1 MLIYNI
7 YIPCSV
13 TLTKI
18 AQSFGYEVSFPAIS
32 KYKKKERE
40 GKEREGKMNG
50 IQHYSLLK
58 LTTYPHD
65 CAIHVQGKEREGK
78 GR

>member
-32 KYKKKERE
+32 KYKKKERK
-40 GKEREGKMNG
+40 GKG
-50 IQHYSLLK
+50 
-58 LTTYPHD
+58 
-65 CAIHVQGKEREGK
+65 REGK
-78 GR
+78 GREGRTISNTTPYYN

>member
-40 GKEREGKMNG
+40 GKRREGER
-50 IQHYSLLK
+50 YPTLL
-58 LTTYPHD
+58 LITIDYIS
-65 CAIHVQGKEREGK
+65 A
-78 GR
+78 